1 MKYKWVLFICIVLI
15 SCNQVKID
23 TGFKSDFFDAINTIE
38 SYEKM
43 NYLAKNESPTDSAL
57 VIFFSSQSYLYH
69 LTGVFAN
76 VEYLDP
82 MPFYRDRS
90 LFLEDKRKWLE
101 WYEKNKYNVTKIQ
114 SDSIKNIVRKSNIW
128 W

>member
-1 MKYKWVLFICIVLI
+1 MKSKLLLLIFIVLI
-15 SCNQVKID
+15 SCNHLTVD
-23 TGFKSDFFDAINTIE
+23 NDFKSDFFDAINSIE

-43 NYLAKNESPTDSAL
+43 DYLVKNESPTDSAL

-101 WYEKNKYNVTKIQ
+101 WYEKNKYKYTKEQ
-114 SDSIKNIVRKSNIW
+114 SDSIKKIVWDSHIW

>member
-1 MKYKWVLFICIVLI
+1 MKYKLGLFIWIMLI
-15 SCNQVKID
+15 SCNQMKID
-23 TGFKSDFFDAINTIE
+23 KGFKSDFFAAINTIE

-43 NYLAKNESPTDSAL
+43 SYLAKNESPTDSAL
-57 VIFFSSQSYLYH
+57 VIFFTSQSYLQH

-82 MPFYRDRS
+82 MPFYRNRS
-90 LFLEDKRKWLE
+90 LFLEDKREWLE
-101 WYEKNKYNVTKIQ
+101 WYEKNKYKVTKIQ
-114 SDSIKNIVRKSNIW
+114 SDSIKNVVSKSNIW